1 MPMTITKSD
10 CRYYINN
17 IKELAKNFDDKT
29 EAKINDK
36 ARSITASNLKKLYG
50 ELMLEVY
57 GDEY

>member
-1 MPMTITKSD
+1 MSMTITKSD

-50 ELMLEVY
+50 ELMMEVY

>member
-1 MPMTITKSD
+1 MTITKSD

-50 ELMLEVY
+50 ELMMEVY

>member
-1 MPMTITKSD
+1 MTITKSD

-36 ARSITASNLKKLYG
+36 ARSITASKLKKLYG